1 MKDPAVIEREVKEM
15 GEDVQ
20 KWKHQTKFKG
30 YTSEAF
36 QKLMEEKYSY
46 LNESSKTLFKNVIN
60 ETIDKNHYKYLLSM
74 MRQVYESTKTPEN
87 ADKEVGALFSN
98 KYIQPLIE
106 NANTSDNTDSSSNNN
121 Q

>member
-1 MKDPAVIEREVKEM
+1 MKDPIVIEREVKEM

-20 KWKHQTKFKG
+20 KWKQQTKFKG
-30 YTSEAF
+30 YTSDAF

-46 LNESSKTLFKNVIN
+46 LHEGSKTLFRNVIN
-60 ETIDKNHYKYLLSM
+60 ETIDENHYKDLLSM
-74 MRQVYESTKTPEN
+74 MRQVYESTKTPEA

-98 KYIQPLIE
+98 KYIQPLID
-106 NANTSDNTDSSSNNN
+106 NANSSDDSSSNNN

>member
-1 MKDPAVIEREVKEM
+1 
-15 GEDVQ
+15 
-20 KWKHQTKFKG
+20 
-30 YTSEAF
+30 
-36 QKLMEEKYSY
+36 
-46 LNESSKTLFKNVIN
+46 
-60 ETIDKNHYKYLLSM
+60 M